1 MNDELTQKAI
11 RDILRDSPLQTLT
24 NTNSYTA
31 KYPRGVFYN
40 LDLDGLDNTFY
51 EAEMYYMLAEEDS
64 REDAGE
70 VESEPK
76 EGIRDDLSSDE

>member
-1 MNDELTQKAI
+1 M
-11 RDILRDSPLQTLT
+11 QTLT
-24 NTNSYTA
+24 NTNSHTA

-51 EAEMYYMLAEEDS
+51 KAEIYYILAKEDS
-64 REDAGE
+64 REDARE

-76 EGIRDDLSSDE
+76 EGIQDDLLLDE

>member
-24 NTNSYTA
+24 NTNSHTA
-31 KYPRGVFYN
+31 KYPRGVFHN
-40 LDLDGLDNTFY
+40 LDLDGLDNTFH
-51 EAEMYYMLAEEDS
+51 EAEMHHMLAEEDS

-70 VESEPK
+70 VESEPE
-76 EGIRDDLSSDE
+76 EGMRDDLSSDE

>member
-1 MNDELTQKAI
+1 MQKAI

-24 NTNSYTA
+24 NTNSHAA

-51 EAEMYYMLAEEDS
+51 KVEIYYILAEEDS

-70 VESEPK
+70 VESEPA
-76 EGIRDDLSSDE
+76 EGMRDDSSSSAE